1 MTSRANPLEKTRD
14 ARGKAAGS
22 RGGALPEGGKAFAYR
37 AIALLAR
44 LTFFSILT
52 ILSFLTLLTVLTV
65 LTNKDT
71 GGMQGPLRGTLMELV
86 QALKAQ
92 APAPA
97 CWWAGAAAPSR
108 R

>member
-52 ILSFLTLLTVLTV
+52 ILSFLTLLTVLTI

-71 GGMQGPLRGTLMELV
+71 GACKAHCAGP
-86 QALKAQ
+86 
-92 APAPA
+92 
-97 CWWAGAAAPSR
+97 
-108 R
+108 